1 MTYFVTLHEFTHWFD
16 GWTAP
21 VAADLVGTTYVADF
35 GYGDQPVE
43 LGPLLP
49 PLQGP
54 EQFDTGPAF

>member
-1 MTYFVTLHEFTHWFD
+1 MFYYCTLHEFADWFC

-21 VAADLVGTTYVADF
+21 VARDLVGSTYVADF

-43 LGPLLP
+43 LGPALP

-54 EQFDTGPAF
+54 EQFHSGPCF